1 MTYDQP
7 PAASGRCAAE
17 RGGIREKITMKFR
30 TAAAAAVIACGLA
43 GCGIGAPHTA
53 ASPAAAT
60 PAGASQPAAL
70 SDTCTTYAQQH
81 DAQIVI
87 SPGGQAECN
96 ELIKDLAGGDAFW
109 SYTPNGQS
117 VGNLQQACD
126 MTSPDGTYEA
136 VVLDDSGG
144 FIGQDVCSGMASSG
158 WTASQTPG
166 PLAQQLAQQGAQQQQ
181 AQASA
186 SAAAATQQQI
196 AALQSSLQSDVAT
209 LAQDAASL
217 DSDNSL
223 AGDIKSMKSDLGT
236 EQTDYATVQSD
247 TCSSAGGSRE
257 TDAATADTDSA
268 TVDTDLATVQTD
280 ITGLQDNNQ
289 VSSDISKVQGDVSQL
304 RSLGA
309 SPATDSAAALAAG
322 RKALS
327 DMNAAIAWA
336 KQQGGAIDGQAHQIA
351 SAADALANKC

>member
-1 MTYDQP
+1 MRFR
-7 PAASGRCAAE
+7 AAV
-17 RGGIREKITMKFR
+17 
-30 TAAAAAVIACGLA
+30 AAAVIACGAA
-43 GCGIGAPHTA
+43 GCATSAAHTTVTPA
-53 ASPAAAT
+53 ASP
-60 PAGASQPAAL
+60 SL
-70 SDTCTTYAQQH
+70 DVCTIYAQQH
-81 DAQIVI
+81 DAQIAV
-87 SPGGQAECN
+87 SPSDQTECN

-109 SYTPNGQS
+109 SYTPNGQALS
-117 VGNLQQACD
+117 DLQRACD

-136 VVLDDSGG
+136 VVLDESGG
-144 FIGQDVCSGMASSG
+144 YIGQDVCSGMASSG
-158 WTASQTPG
+158 WTTSQTPG
-166 PLAQQLAQQGAQQQQ
+166 PLAQQIAQQAGQQQQ

-196 AALQSSLQSDVAT
+196 SGLQSSLQSDVST

-217 DSDNSL
+217 DNDNSL
-223 AGDIKSMKSDLGT
+223 AGDIKTMKDDLGT
-236 EQTDYATVQSD
+236 EQTDYATVQGD
-247 TCSSAGGSRE
+247 TCSSAGGTKE

-289 VSSDISKVQGDVSQL
+289 ASGDISKVQGDVSQL

-309 SPATDSAAALAAG
+309 SPATNPAAALAAG
-322 RKALS
+322 HKALK
-327 DMNAAIAWA
+327 DTNAAIAWA